1 MASPWPSGA
10 ANSTNSKPSMPIG
23 FSNVVTVMPR
33 FGPWLVCGCALMG
46 GLLGD
51 VATRHRCGGAPCIGW
66 PAVIVSDETICKAQR
81 RMPDDPSTAG
91 TAPSHAVPHPARS
104 LPYRPR
110 VPPHPVP
117 QTLTAL
123 YVEPFIP
130 AVDHWRGYARSW
142 RV

>member
-51 VATRHRCGGAPCIGW
+51 VATRHRCGGAACIGW

-81 RMPDDPSTAG
+81 RSEEHTSELQSLMRISY
-91 TAPSHAVPHPARS
+91 AVFCLKKHKITEHQVS
-104 LPYRPR
+104 
-110 VPPHPVP
+110 
-117 QTLTAL
+117 
-123 YVEPFIP
+123 
-130 AVDHWRGYARSW
+130 SK
-142 RV
+142 